1 MIFKDKIVFFDGA
14 MGSELQK
21 KGVFGCPELVNL
33 ENPQAIKEIHESYL
47 AAGAN
52 FISTNTFG
60 ANRYKLKKYGLESR
74 LSEIVAAAI
83 EIATDAK
90 VSIEAQESI
99 DEKKHEKF
107 IALDLG
113 PTGKLLK
120 PYGDTSF
127 EEIYEVYKEVALASG
142 GADMVILE
150 TFSQLGELRAAF
162 LAFKEN
168 TELPIICSMT
178 FEENG
183 KTLTGTD
190 PAAFAA
196 TMEAMGASAV
206 GVNCSLGPDGLVSI
220 VKKISSH
227 VEIPIIAMPNAGLPK
242 LIAGKTVYGM
252 KALEFAEEMEKLVL
266 AGANILGGCCGTTHE
281 FIFELNKKKAD
292 YEDIRVEIGGT
303 KPGKKPLIVCSSRKV
318 HYLENEITAV
328 GERINPT
335 GRKALSEAFKQGD
348 FSIAFKDAISQTE
361 AGANILDVNISVP
374 GTDERESMIQMITNL
389 ESLVETP
396 LQIDSSNPA
405 ILEAG
410 LRVYN
415 GIAMVNSVN
424 AKDENLAAVLPL
436 VKKYGAC
443 VIGLTMG
450 KEIPKLAAGRFELA
464 KKIVDAAGEKGIEK
478 DRVFIDCLSMAAS
491 ATQDYTAET
500 LYTLTLCKEAGFKT
514 ALGVSNVSFGLP
526 ERKIMNASFLAM
538 ALGRNLDL
546 AIINPMEERM
556 VEAVVSARVV
566 MNFDKGCTEYINYAT
581 QKNESMKDQTAGNQI
596 ASSSQGKEL
605 TLRTAIM
612 KGLKE
617 DALICLSQ
625 VIEKDG
631 PFGVV
636 DEHIIPALKEVGDNF
651 ESGKIYLPQLLQ
663 SAETVK
669 LLFEKIKT
677 LVDVKS
683 GKGTVVLCT
692 VQGDIHDIGKNIVK
706 VMLQNNGY
714 DVVDLGC
721 DVAPEKVVEAVK
733 KSGASL
739 VGLSA
744 LMTTTIPGMEAT
756 IKALHGMDVKT
767 VVGGAVLSQETAE
780 RIGASFYAKDAVE
793 TVRIA
798 DSVL

>member
-1 MIFKDKIVFFDGA
+1 MGLEKILNKGIIFFDGA

-21 KGVFGCPELVNL
+21 RGVLGCPELVNVEKPEIL
-33 ENPQAIKEIHESYL
+33 KEIHGRYL
-47 AAGAN
+47 EAGSN
-52 FISTNTFG
+52 FISANTFG
-60 ANRYKLKKYGLESR
+60 GNRFKLKKYGLEER
-74 LSEIVAAAI
+74 LEELVRGGIQAARA
-83 EIATDAK
+83 AVNK
-90 VSIEAQESI
+90 NG
-99 DEKKHEKF
+99 EKDKYV
-107 IALDLG
+107 ALDMG

-120 PYGDTSF
+120 PYGDTGF
-127 EEIYEVYKEVALASG
+127 EEIYDIYKEIALISE
-142 GADMVILE
+142 GADVVILE
-150 TFSQLGELRAAF
+150 TFSQMGELRAAF

-168 TELPIICSMT
+168 TNLPIICSMT

-183 KTLTGTD
+183 RTLTGTD

-196 TMEAMGASAV
+196 TMEAMGATAV

-220 VKKISSH
+220 VEKISQHIS
-227 VEIPIIAMPNAGLPK
+227 IPVIAMPNAGLPR

-252 KALEFAEEMEKLVL
+252 KAKEFAAEMEKLVA
-266 AGANILGGCCGTTHE
+266 AGAVILGGCCGTTPE
-281 FIFELNKKKAD
+281 FISELKNKKSN
-292 YEDIRVEIGGT
+292 YETIQKNKIKKV
-303 KPGKKPLIVCSSRKV
+303 KKPLLVCSSRKV
-318 HYLENEITAV
+318 HYLENEITMV

-335 GRKALSEAFKQGD
+335 GRKALSETFKRGD
-348 FSIAFKDAISQTE
+348 FSIGYKDAISQTE
-361 AGANILDVNISVP
+361 AGANLLDVNVAVP
-374 GTDERESMIQMITNL
+374 GTDECESMRNMVIHL

-396 LQIDSSNPA
+396 LQLDSSNPA
-405 ILEAG
+405 VLEAG

-424 AKDENLAAVLPL
+424 AKEENLEAVLPL

-443 VIGLTMG
+443 VLGLTMG
-450 KEIPKLAAGRFELA
+450 KEIPKDAVGRFELG
-464 KKIVDAAGEKGIEK
+464 KKIINRAEEMGIAKE
-478 DRVFIDCLSMAAS
+478 RVFIDCLSMAAS
-491 ATQDYTAET
+491 ATQEYTAET
-500 LYTLTLCKEAGFKT
+500 LYTLSLCQEAGYHT

-526 ERKIMNASFLAM
+526 ERKIMNAAFLAM

-546 AIINPMEERM
+546 AIINPLEERM
-556 VEAVVSARVV
+556 VEAVLSARVV
-566 MNFDKGCTEYINYAT
+566 MNYDKGCVAYIDYVGN
-581 QKNESMKDQTAGNQI
+581 KTAGTNPS
-596 ASSSQGKEL
+596 AAVTPEKEL
-605 TLRTAIM
+605 TLRMAII

-617 DALICLSQ
+617 DALLCLNQ
-625 VIEKDG
+625 VIEKEG
-631 PFGVV
+631 PLGIV
-636 DEHIIPALKEVGDNF
+636 DDYIIPALKEVGDHF
-651 ESGKIYLPQLLQ
+651 EKGKIYLPQLLQ

-677 LVDVKS
+677 LVDIKS

-733 KSGASL
+733 KSGTKL

-756 IKALHGMDVKT
+756 IKALEGMDVKT
-767 VVGGAVLSQETAE
+767 VVGGAVLSKETAN
-780 RIGASFYAKDAVE
+780 RIGASYYAKDAVE

-798 DSVL
+798 DEILG